1 MKTSK
6 MKKIVFPLFLLMT
19 ILATAQVDRS
29 QEPKVGPVPEIN
41 LGTPKTF
48 QLDNGLKVL
57 VVENKKLPRVSFTLT
72 IDNPP
77 YLEGEKN
84 GVSSLVG
91 SLLGKGSANI
101 DKDAFN
107 EEVDYM
113 GASISFSSNG
123 AFAAGLSKYTDR
135 ILELMADAALHPNFT
150 EEELEKERN
159 ILLDNLK
166 SNEKSVTSAARRVES
181 ALAYGTNHPYGEY
194 LTKETVN
201 AITMAD
207 VQSNYRNYF
216 VPKNAYLV
224 VIGDVDFD
232 SIQAKVTELFRS
244 WQMASPPVASLAKP
258 NNAQYTQINF
268 VDMPNAVQSEIAVQ
282 NLVDLQMN
290 DEDYFPA
297 LLANKILGG
306 SFRSYLNGSLREDKG
321 YTYGARSRI
330 GADKYASRFRASSS
344 VRNMVTDSS
353 IVVFLE
359 QLDRIRNEKVV
370 PEEIE
375 IAKAEYVGEFV
386 MALERPETVA
396 RYALNILTED
406 LPEDFYSTYLEKIN
420 AVTAEEIQAAANK
433 FIDVDHMR
441 IVVTGK
447 GSDVIG
453 PLENIEYGGKTIPVL
468 YYDKYA
474 NKTEKPD
481 YSSSIPNGVD
491 ANTILQ
497 KYIEAIGGAAKVNA
511 VQSLK
516 LVYEAEAMGSK
527 IKIEEKRTSENFAQ
541 TTYMNDNPM
550 MGVVAKGD
558 ELFMKQGGNKMP
570 LPPDMVQDM
579 KSVMGI
585 FPEQGILAHGTG
597 KLAGIEQVEGKDAY
611 KIDVNG
617 KVVQASFYYD
627 VETGLKVKET
637 SVINMGGQTQN
648 QETLIKD
655 YKEVDGIL
663 FPAAKSST
671 FGPQIL
677 ESMLLEALVNSEFT
691 EADFE

>member
-1 MKTSK
+1 
-6 MKKIVFPLFLLMT
+6 MKKLVFPLFLLMAF
-19 ILATAQVDRS
+19 LATSQIDRS

-48 QLDNGLKVL
+48 DLDNGLKVL

-84 GVSSLVG
+84 GVSALVG

-101 DKDAFN
+101 EKDAFN

-123 AFAAGLSKYTDR
+123 AFARGLSKYTDR
-135 ILELMADAALHPNFT
+135 ILELLADAALNPNFT

-166 SNEKSVTSAARRVES
+166 SGEKSVANAARRVES

-207 VQSNYRNYF
+207 IQSNYRNYF

-232 SIQAKVTELFRS
+232 SVKEKVTDLFRS
-244 WQMASPPVASLAKP
+244 WRMASPPVASLAQP

-282 NLVDLQMN
+282 NLVDLQMKDN
-290 DEDYFPA
+290 DYFPA
-297 LLANKILGG
+297 LLANKVLGG

-321 YTYGARSRI
+321 YTYGAGSRI
-330 GADKYASRFRASSS
+330 GADKYASRFRASAS
-344 VRNMVTDSS
+344 VRNMVTDSA
-353 IVVFLE
+353 IVVFME

-370 PEEIE
+370 AEEIE

-406 LPEDFYSTYLEKIN
+406 LPTDFYSSYLEKIN

-433 FIDVDHMR
+433 FIDLDNAR

-447 GSDVIG
+447 GSDVVEA
-453 PLENIEYGGKTIPVL
+453 LEKIEYNGKPVPVL
-468 YYDKYA
+468 YFDKYA

-481 YSSSIPNGVD
+481 FNNKVSEDVTVASV
-491 ANTILQ
+491 LE
-497 KYIEAIGGAAKVNA
+497 KYFEAIGGVEKANGI
-511 VQSLK
+511 QSLK

-527 IKIEEKRTSENFAQ
+527 IKVEEKRTAENFAQ

-558 ELFMKQGGNKMP
+558 ELYMKQGGNKMP

-585 FPEQGILAHGTG
+585 FPEQGILANGTG
-597 KLAGIEQVEGKDAY
+597 KLAGIEQVDGKDTY
-611 KIDVNG
+611 KVDVNG

-648 QETLIKD
+648 QETIFKE

-671 FGPQIL
+671 FGPQVL
-677 ESMLLEALVNSEFT
+677 ESTLIEAIVNSGFT
-691 EADFE
+691 DADFE